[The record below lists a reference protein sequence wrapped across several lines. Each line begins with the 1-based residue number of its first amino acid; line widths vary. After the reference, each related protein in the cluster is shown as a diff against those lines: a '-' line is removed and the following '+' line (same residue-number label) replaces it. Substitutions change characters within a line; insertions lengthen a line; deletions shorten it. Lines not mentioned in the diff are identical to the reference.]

1 MASSLTSA
9 ALGELTSGLKNTKWS
24 FLVALGAGCLVGAS
38 GESTLKMTA
47 EQSHYNE

>member
-9 ALGELTSGLKNTKWS
+9 ALGELASGLKNTKWS

-38 GESTLKMTA
+38 GELLTLTASLSTVI
-47 EQSHYNE
+47 